1 MSTLFDLEYLNDRG
15 LFSLADPPGPVLRD
29 G

>member
-15 LFSLADPPGPVLRD
+15 LFSLADSPCPVLRD